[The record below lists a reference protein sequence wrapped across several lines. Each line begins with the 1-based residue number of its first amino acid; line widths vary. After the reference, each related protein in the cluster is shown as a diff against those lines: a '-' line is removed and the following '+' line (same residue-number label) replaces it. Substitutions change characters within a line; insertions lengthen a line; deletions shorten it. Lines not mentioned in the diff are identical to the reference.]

1 MSLSIQF
8 HVPLC
13 VFVMMCLVMAV
24 RPKHVA
30 WLIKK
35 GMFLQYSS
43 CVCLALLTDHSIL
56 KINIWCTITTK
67 L

>member
-30 WLIKK
+30 WLSKK
-35 GMFLQYSS
+35 ECFYNTAAAFFSS
-43 CVCLALLTDHSIL
+43 Y
-56 KINIWCTITTK
+56 
-67 L
+67 